1 MAYLSKRN
9 EFIGVSSAIRI
20 VGFDRKLL
28 PAATVRRAFI
38 DLSATH
44 TCAIR
49 IQLQFSIVVVVVV
62 IVIYL
67 V

>member
-1 MAYLSKRN
+1 MVRD
-9 EFIGVSSAIRI
+9 R
-20 VGFDRKLL
+20 FDRKPL

-49 IQLQFSIVVVVVV
+49 IQLQFSIVVVVVLV
-62 IVIYL
+62 IVITFG
-67 V
+67 VRSVQRIR